1 MSHLA
6 KIIVMFLTSVFGS
19 KRKTD
24 SKLLVQSRKK
34 KFKKMFVCLC
44 KLFFLLLGRHNN
56 IFRKNVIVATDF
68 ISELQCEW

>member
-6 KIIVMFLTSVFGS
+6 KILVMFLTLVFGS
-19 KRKTD
+19 KKKID
-24 SKLLVQSRKK
+24 SKLLVQSRN
-34 KFKKMFVCLC
+34 KFKKKFVCLC

>member
-6 KIIVMFLTSVFGS
+6 KILVMFLTLVFGS
-19 KRKTD
+19 KKKID
-24 SKLLVQSRKK
+24 SKLLAQSRN
-34 KFKKMFVCLC
+34 KFKKKCVCLC